1 MIDKIKKSYNY
12 YKNPKYR
19 IMQGI
24 KIDNRAVMFL
34 GANPIKPLD
43 TSEQLKTFGY
53 IDKEIQ
59 EMKISFKNQ
68 KFTYWKSKMYCRIW
82 TFKQLIKWA
91 RLVGG
96 KGSKVLEYKNNKW
109 IALN

>member
-1 MIDKIKKSYNY
+1 MIDKINKSYNY

-53 IDKEIQ
+53 IDK
-59 EMKISFKNQ
+59 
-68 KFTYWKSKMYCRIW
+68 
-82 TFKQLIKWA
+82 
-91 RLVGG
+91 
-96 KGSKVLEYKNNKW
+96 
-109 IALN
+109 